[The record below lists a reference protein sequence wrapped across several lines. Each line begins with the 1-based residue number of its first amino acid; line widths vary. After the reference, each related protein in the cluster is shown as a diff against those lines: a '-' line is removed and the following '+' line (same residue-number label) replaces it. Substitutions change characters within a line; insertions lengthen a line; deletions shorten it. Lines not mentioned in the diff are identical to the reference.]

1 MFFPRFLLVAIALG
15 GAFASIVPAASNP
28 FAGKWKFNA
37 SKSKVTGTTDS
48 IAAAG
53 ANAWKFTYG
62 SYSWTLKA
70 DGTDQPTPFGNT
82 VALKVVS
89 PTTWQLTDKVKGKV
103 TATETWV
110 LADDGQSMT
119 RTSAGKRETGEAFT
133 DVLKE
138 KRTAGAKGFEG
149 TWETAEFK
157 GAPPE
162 VDIEN
167 ASDTGLTIV
176 IPAEGLKF
184 AATFDGK
191 ENPVEGPRVPPGM
204 TVSAKLVSPRKVAA
218 TSKMKDKVLDT
229 ETWEVSADGKTFTY
243 TELDA
248 GETKPTVSVYDRI

>member
-103 TATETWV
+103 TTTETWV

-119 RTSAGKRETGEAFT
+119 RTSAGKHENGDAFT

-162 VDIEN
+162 VD
-167 ASDTGLTIV
+167 
-176 IPAEGLKF
+176 
-184 AATFDGK
+184 
-191 ENPVEGPRVPPGM
+191 
-204 TVSAKLVSPRKVAA
+204 
-218 TSKMKDKVLDT
+218 
-229 ETWEVSADGKTFTY
+229 
-243 TELDA
+243 
-248 GETKPTVSVYDRI
+248 